1 MALGGLPCSCC
12 APGCLI
18 SSSVPRCYRRAPG
31 KGAVCVGWGKSPA
44 ARLPALEPQ
53 PPPGSLWCLPR
64 SLPSASRDGDGERC
78 KKPGTWLWEL
88 CLDSRARV
96 WIAPGGVTAAVCS
109 APRLR
114 RVQGAQSGVVTC
126 GHREQ
131 SPQTAP
137 KKAQHLHGVVPSPTC
152 RVSSFYFMGNIFTPC
167 LQRNQKADGARCPSW
182 PQHPARCAWQGQASA
197 PSHLYTLWSS
207 PHAAQHPETPAPST
221 QEPPHPSCSGR
232 GCVHGL
238 LEKTFSSVSVINS
251 SLPPR
256 TPAIASISVAPHSS
270 SAVKYL

>member
-1 MALGGLPCSCC
+1 MGGLPCSCC

-114 RVQGAQSGVVTC
+114 RVQGAHSGVVTC

-137 KKAQHLHGVVPSPTC
+137 KKAQHLHGVVPSPTR
-152 RVSSFYFMGNIFTPC
+152 RVSSFYFILWGTFSPRVCRGIERQKERGARPGPSTLPTMPGRGRHRHQVIFTPS
-167 LQRNQKADGARCPSW
+167 GAAPMLPSTLR
-182 PQHPARCAWQGQASA
+182 PQHPAPRSPPIQAALAVGVCMGSWRK
-197 PSHLYTLWSS
+197 LS
-207 PHAAQHPETPAPST
+207 P
-221 QEPPHPSCSGR
+221 
-232 GCVHGL
+232 L
-238 LEKTFSSVSVINS
+238 FL
-251 SLPPR
+251 
-256 TPAIASISVAPHSS
+256 
-270 SAVKYL
+270 